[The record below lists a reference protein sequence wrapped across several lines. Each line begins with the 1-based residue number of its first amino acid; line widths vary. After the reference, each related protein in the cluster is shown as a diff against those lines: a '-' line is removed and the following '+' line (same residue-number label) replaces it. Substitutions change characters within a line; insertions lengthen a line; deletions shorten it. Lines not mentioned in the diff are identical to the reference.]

1 MTRSLP
7 ITLQPLHSED
17 LDGTG
22 KVEVRADFHSQW
34 RHDAMLEGVVRRM
47 SLEPEITAV
56 SWHVAHNDEQ

>member
-1 MTRSLP
+1 
-7 ITLQPLHSED
+7 

-34 RHDAMLEGVVRRM
+34 RHDAMLEGVVWRM

-56 SWHVAHNDEQ
+56 SWHVARNDEQ